1 MDKNILFI
9 VVPIVFIGAWAT
21 WAALKIQ
28 LKASKE
34 KRESKSREFYEKT
47 GTEHYDVEVSRAS
60 GHATTNIEDFDY
72 VELIHPIFEREF
84 LYAMIPEFESLP
96 FVDSAYIA
104 SNNLVRLN
112 LASKKPYDY
121 GEDIALNSGKGKVF
135 VIRNFDKQYHPLEDE
150 VISLIEKKASEVVK
164 KLEPSAFA
172 G

>member
-1 MDKNILFI
+1 MDKNVLFI
-9 VVPIVFIGAWAT
+9 VVPIVIIGVWAT

-28 LKASKE
+28 LKASRE
-34 KRESKSREFYEKT
+34 KRERKSREFYEKA
-47 GTEHYDVEVSRAS
+47 GTDHYDVPLKKGS

-84 LYAMIPEFESLP
+84 LYAMIPELESLP

-112 LASKKPYDY
+112 LAGKEPFDY
-121 GEDIALNSGKGKVF
+121 GEDIALNSGEGKVF

-150 VISLIEKKASEVVK
+150 VISLVEKRASQIVR
-164 KLEPSAFA
+164 KLDPLV
-172 G
+172 